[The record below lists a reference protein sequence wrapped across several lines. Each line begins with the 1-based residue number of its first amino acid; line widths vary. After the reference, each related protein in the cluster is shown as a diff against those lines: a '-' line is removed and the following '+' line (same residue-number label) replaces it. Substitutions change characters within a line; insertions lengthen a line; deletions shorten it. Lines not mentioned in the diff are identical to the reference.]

1 MKKFLII
8 LTFLFVSIFAYSDS
22 AISYSKSVNIDFDVR
37 VMMGLTKIEEKD
49 NPKYKKFLNYI
60 DENLVKKGEVKY
72 SHKVNMDKKVVEF
85 FSEKGEFLLAENL
98 PKEFLDIVDRS
109 IRVAEN
115 KEEIKKIIKNIY
127 EDPYTYVSISKYK
140 ENLILF
146 TEENMVNRGKIKN
159 TISVVL
165 KRELTDNEKNELIY
179 LKDNNNDEFFNKYR
193 TYIDSETTKTY
204 INDKLELFQ
213 EIKSLT
219 ETTILYKKNEVSF
232 FVNIQDERQLEDVID
247 IPKVK
252 KIISS
257 DVGLYK
263 KIFNLSPEKAVF
275 KLPSIVREEDREYIK
290 NLLESLD
297 KPKIMSSSYS
307 SLNYEGFEIANYHL
321 NCYNSFTH
329 NFYNEKG
336 VYSVASP
343 ENIFANNDDYI
354 YLKDKKKLII
364 PMYVYPNLMLM
375 EYCPHKDVKGRCK
388 YNYNCKLPSTAI
400 TNEQKDK
407 FLFEKFLDC
416 KVAIL
421 PDKAYTLSKKQVQK
435 YVEQGYYNFL
445 IELKGESFRDIE
457 KIVEL

>member
-1 MKKFLII
+1 MKKILII

-37 VMMGLTKIEEKD
+37 VMMGLTKIEERD

-109 IRVAEN
+109 IRVAVN
-115 KEEIKKIIKNIY
+115 KEEIKKTIKNIY
-127 EDPYTYVSISKYK
+127 EDPYTHVNISKYK

-213 EIKSLT
+213 EIKGLT
-219 ETTILYKKNEVSF
+219 ETTILYKNETSKVVIEYTDSSHLSSVAKEYRNDRLLKEIFVKNKDIVLEKEYYANGKLAREIPLKDGLINGEAKDYYENGKIRSTAT
-232 FVNIQDERQLEDVID
+232 FVNGDIDGIVKEYNQAGKVIKETLYKNGK
-247 IPKVK
+247 KVK
-252 KIISS
+252 
-257 DVGLYK
+257 
-263 KIFNLSPEKAVF
+263 
-275 KLPSIVREEDREYIK
+275 
-290 NLLESLD
+290 
-297 KPKIMSSSYS
+297 
-307 SLNYEGFEIANYHL
+307 
-321 NCYNSFTH
+321 
-329 NFYNEKG
+329 
-336 VYSVASP
+336 
-343 ENIFANNDDYI
+343 
-354 YLKDKKKLII
+354 
-364 PMYVYPNLMLM
+364 
-375 EYCPHKDVKGRCK
+375 
-388 YNYNCKLPSTAI
+388 
-400 TNEQKDK
+400 
-407 FLFEKFLDC
+407 
-416 KVAIL
+416 
-421 PDKAYTLSKKQVQK
+421 
-435 YVEQGYYNFL
+435 
-445 IELKGESFRDIE
+445 
-457 KIVEL
+457 

>member
-1 MKKFLII
+1 MKKILII

-109 IRVAEN
+109 IRVAVN
-115 KEEIKKIIKNIY
+115 KEEIKKTIKNIY
-127 EDPYTYVSISKYK
+127 EDPYTHVSISKYK

-204 INDKLELFQ
+204 INEKLELFQ
-213 EIKSLT
+213 EIKGLT
-219 ETTILYKKNEVSF
+219 ETTILYKNETSKVVIEYADSSHLSSVAKEYRNDRLLKEIFVKNKKIVLEKEYYANGKLAREIPLKDGLINGEAKDYYENGKIRSTAT
-232 FVNIQDERQLEDVID
+232 FVNGDIDGIVKEYNQAGKVIKETLYKNGK
-247 IPKVK
+247 KVK
-252 KIISS
+252 
-257 DVGLYK
+257 
-263 KIFNLSPEKAVF
+263 
-275 KLPSIVREEDREYIK
+275 
-290 NLLESLD
+290 
-297 KPKIMSSSYS
+297 
-307 SLNYEGFEIANYHL
+307 
-321 NCYNSFTH
+321 
-329 NFYNEKG
+329 
-336 VYSVASP
+336 
-343 ENIFANNDDYI
+343 
-354 YLKDKKKLII
+354 
-364 PMYVYPNLMLM
+364 
-375 EYCPHKDVKGRCK
+375 
-388 YNYNCKLPSTAI
+388 
-400 TNEQKDK
+400 
-407 FLFEKFLDC
+407 
-416 KVAIL
+416 
-421 PDKAYTLSKKQVQK
+421 
-435 YVEQGYYNFL
+435 
-445 IELKGESFRDIE
+445 
-457 KIVEL
+457 